1 MNTYA
6 VMKRLCRITD
16 EVYAA
21 TLAYFSEFKTEIGVA
36 RFINKQFRLRG
47 VKPAFRTI
55 VANNAA
61 EIHHL
66 ASKRKLRRGFVI
78 IDIGARDKG
87 MCSDMSRTIFIGK
100 PNTNERKLYELVMN
114 CQEKCCRMVKQGI
127 GGDRLDKHARKLLG
141 RHAKYFLHSLGH
153 GLGRKIHQG
162 PRISSKNPGIVK
174 IGDFITIEP
183 GIYIKGRPSLGI
195 RIEDTLHVGKK
206 VEILTKSPKKLICR
220 KYTTSLID

>member
-21 TLAYFSEFKTEIGVA
+21 TLVYFPKFRTEKDVA
-36 RFINKQFRLRG
+36 HFINKQFRLRG

-66 ASKRKLRRGFVI
+66 ASKRKLQRGFVI
-78 IDIGARDKG
+78 IDIGARAKG
-87 MCSDMSRTIFIGK
+87 ISCDMSRTFFIGE
-100 PNTNERKLYELVMN
+100 PTAYERRLYERVRT
-114 CQEKCCRMVKQGI
+114 CQEKCCRMVKWGI
-127 GGDRLDKHARKLLG
+127 GGDKLDKHARKLLG
-141 RHAKYFLHSLGH
+141 NYAKYFLHSLGH

-183 GIYIKGRPSLGI
+183 GIYIKGRTSLGI
-195 RIEDTLHVGKK
+195 RIEDTLYVGKK
-206 VEILTKSPKKLICR
+206 VEILTKSQKRLI
-220 KYTTSLID
+220 TV